1 MGWSPLSTEVHNT
14 SQYSSRTRSAAGV
27 VLHHGATTSAQ
38 QIIDMEVS
46 GSRQVSSHQ
55 VVKDKRN
62 AGIVQEQFRAWSLS
76 DAYWD
81 SWAFTV
87 ECANESTN
95 GWTISDESHETL
107 AQLVADWATR
117 YGFWP
122 HREGPANT
130 WTVIGHREVYSIHGG
145 SYATACPGGMN
156 LDYVTKRAQQ
166 IMQGGSPTTGT
177 DIMELTRVF
186 FDQGDKSAKGFA
198 STGIITP
205 VTGFVQTSDGYGPR
219 GSLDAY
225 TAIADALGWP
235 VKDAHV
241 DSNGWILSQLFKPG
255 GSTIDK
261 NVLAQAVESALK
273 DDFAAVNGSI
283 SAAKQEVIS
292 KLTAEIGKI
301 DLELTP
307 AQIDQLIRDLKIPT
321 AVENAKAV
329 RAEIIK

>member
-1 MGWSPLSTEVHNT
+1 MGHSPLSTEVHNT
-14 SQYSSRTRSAAGV
+14 SQYSSRSIAPRGV

-38 QIIDMEVS
+38 QIIDMEVT

-107 AQLVADWATR
+107 AQQVADWATR

-122 HREGPANT
+122 HRDGPAET

-145 SYATACPGGMN
+145 SYSTACPGGMN
-156 LDYVTKRAQQ
+156 LDFITARAQQ
-166 IMQGGSPTTGT
+166 ILQGGSAKTPTG

-186 FDQGDKSAKGFA
+186 FDNGDKNAKGFA

-219 GSLDAY
+219 GTLDAY
-225 TAIADALGWP
+225 TAIAGALGWP
-235 VKDAHV
+235 VKEAHV
-241 DSNGWILSQLFKPG
+241 DANGWILSQLFKPPVSG
-255 GSTIDK
+255 GGVDK
-261 NVLAQAVESALK
+261 TALANAVS
-273 DDFAAVNGSI
+273 AAVKGDLTVINNTLQSLTDDESKI
-283 SAAKQEVIS
+283 LAAIRGIPAA
-292 KLTAEIGKI
+292 TGGAT
-301 DLELTP
+301 DLTP
-307 AQIDQLIRDLKIPT
+307 VIELIKGLP
-321 AVENAKAV
+321 AAV
-329 RAEIIK
+329 RADLKNAL